1 MSKTNLSK
9 QQTNQAITDLAS
21 QFNDVVIPKINW
33 GASAIPAEGFAI
45 WNEFGIALNSR
56 DRVVFKNTTGLMCDT
71 NMQEIVYNL
80 ITYNI
85 DGIMVA
91 NDEVNLSTSYHKVQ
105 LYLNVMLP
113 DSAERR
119 ITITLRDNG
128 CNSNLVIGSAHVSQ
142 DKLKQICEDT
152 PVY

>member
-1 MSKTNLSK
+1 MNKTNLSK
-9 QQTNQAITDLAS
+9 QQTNQAIADLAS

-45 WNEFGIALNSR
+45 WNDFGIALNNR
-56 DRVVFKNTTGLMCDT
+56 DRVVFENTTGLMCDT
-71 NMQEIVYNL
+71 NMQEIVYDL

-105 LYLNVMLP
+105 LYLNVTLP
-113 DSAERR
+113 DSAGRL

-128 CNSNLVIGSAHVSQ
+128 CNSNLVIGSARISQ
-142 DKLKQICEDT
+142 DTLKQICEDT
-152 PVY
+152 LV

>member
-1 MSKTNLSK
+1 MGMSNYADKLRAVLE
-9 QQTNQAITDLAS
+9 QADKLRNEADELQVLLGFENAS
-21 QFNDVVIPKINW
+21 I
-33 GASAIPAEGFAI
+33 
-45 WNEFGIALNSR
+45 
-56 DRVVFKNTTGLMCDT
+56 FKNTTGLMCDT
-71 NMQEIVYNL
+71 NVQELVYDL

-113 DSAERR
+113 DSAGRF

-152 PVY
+152 TV

>member
-1 MSKTNLSK
+1 MMNNYADKLRAVLE
-9 QQTNQAITDLAS
+9 QADKLRNEADELQVLLGFVNAS
-21 QFNDVVIPKINW
+21 I
-33 GASAIPAEGFAI
+33 
-45 WNEFGIALNSR
+45 
-56 DRVVFKNTTGLMCDT
+56 FKNTTGLMCDA
-71 NMQEIVYNL
+71 NVQGIVYDL

-113 DSAERR
+113 DSAGRF
-119 ITITLRDNG
+119 ITITLRNNG
-128 CNSNLVIGSAHVSQ
+128 CNSNLVIGSARISQ

-152 PVY
+152 TV

>member
-9 QQTNQAITDLAS
+9 QQTNQAIADLAS

-45 WNEFGIALNSR
+45 WNDFGMALNGR
-56 DRVVFKNTTGLMCDT
+56 DCVVFKYTTGLMCDT
-71 NMQEIVYNL
+71 KMQEIVYDL

-91 NDEVNLSTSYHKVQ
+91 NDEVSVGTSYHKVQ
-105 LYLNVMLP
+105 LYLNILPP
-113 DSAERR
+113 DSAERL
-119 ITITLRDNG
+119 ITLTLRDNG
-128 CNSNLVIGSAHVSQ
+128 CNSNLVIGTAHINQ
-142 DKLKQICEDT
+142 DTLKQICEDT
-152 PVY
+152 PV